1 MRGVVNGPSPMA
13 RCVPWLLLFCA
24 GASFAFPAMF
34 SPGFAMVSTGMRSP
48 AKPGAWRRREAALNA
63 MTPAQRTAFKQRIA
77 LWDALPESERR
88 MRRERALAWRALP
101 ADERAQVSLASTV
114 FATLPPEQQ
123 QALRRQFDAL
133 DGRDRHGWLLG
144 PLLGADYPK
153 LQSLLSYVP
162 AEQQLP
168 LLQVLRAMS
177 PAERADLGVLAQRT
191 PPEGRDALR
200 RALLSTA
207 AGSRGAWLRM
217 QLDR

>member
-1 MRGVVNGPSPMA
+1 MA
-13 RCVPWLLLFCA
+13 HRASWLLLFCA
-24 GASFAFPAMF
+24 GASVAFPAMF
-34 SPGFAMVSTGMRSP
+34 SPTPAMVPQGVRSP
-48 AKPGAWRRREAALNA
+48 PQQSEWRRREAALDA
-63 MTPAQRTAFKQRIA
+63 MTSTQRTAFEQRIA

-88 MRRERALAWRALP
+88 ARRERALAWRALP
-101 ADERAQVSLASTV
+101 AEERAQVSLAATV
-114 FATLPPEQQ
+114 FSTLPPEQQ

-144 PLLGADYPK
+144 PVLGADYPK

-162 AEQQLP
+162 VEQQLP

-177 PAERADLGVLAQRT
+177 AAERADLGMLAQRT
-191 PPEGRDALR
+191 PPEGRDGLR

>member
-1 MRGVVNGPSPMA
+1 MMRGNVDRPSPMTRRA
-13 RCVPWLLLFCA
+13 LWLLLFCA
-24 GASFAFPAMF
+24 GASVAFPTML
-34 SPGFAMVSTGMRSP
+34 SPP
-48 AKPGAWRRREAALNA
+48 QQNEWRRRAAALDA
-63 MTPAQRTAFKQRIA
+63 MPPAQRTALQARLA
-77 LWDALPESERR
+77 QWDALPESERR
-88 MRRERALAWRALP
+88 ARREHALAWRALP
-101 ADERAQVSLASTV
+101 PDERAQVTLAATV
-114 FATLPPEQQ
+114 YATLPPEQQ

-144 PLLGADYPK
+144 PVLGADYPR

-162 AEQQLP
+162 AEQQSP

-177 PAERADLGVLAQRT
+177 ASERADLGVLAQRT

-207 AGSRGAWLRM
+207 AGNRAAWLRM